1 MRTCLKLLLYKLFSL
16 ILYRKTLKNYY
27 NVYINHDYCY
37 AEMPKEHNKIWKYN
51 LGEMPIKVPFIIYAD
66 LESLLEKMS
75 SCHSN
80 PEKSSTILRNHK

>member
-1 MRTCLKLLLYKLFSL
+1 
-16 ILYRKTLKNYY
+16 
-27 NVYINHDYCY
+27 
-37 AEMPKEHNKIWKYN
+37 
-51 LGEMPIKVPFIIYAD
+51 MPIKVPFIINAD